1 MCTCRYACDGRQP
14 IRVQQ
19 GVSEVSPLL
28 VIIIFPITDVDVQI
42 TSITAS
48 LLAFAILTFITG
60 FFLGALLV
68 RCIMKSPK
76 KDEVV
81 PVPGSVTLYE
91 EITQPP
97 SSSAL
102 TGQEFEVM
110 KIEANEAYG
119 CI

>member
-1 MCTCRYACDGRQP
+1 M
-14 IRVQQ
+14 II
-19 GVSEVSPLL
+19 
-28 VIIIFPITDVDVQI
+28 IIIFPITDFDIRI

-48 LLAFAILTFITG
+48 LLAFAILTFVTG

-68 RCIMKSPK
+68 KYIMKSSK
-76 KDEVV
+76 KDKVVASV

-91 EITQPP
+91 EITQPS

-102 TGQEFEVM
+102 TGQEVM
-110 KIEANEAYG
+110 KIEDNEAYG